1 MAQNPEIGDGSAFA
15 PAPPG
20 YLDALGG
27 SPLLPAAVAA
37 RRAAEEIAWADP
49 ARLHHAGRTAGLVLD
64 SARASIARFLG
75 VRPSEVHLTSSVR
88 AALEFGLTSLL
99 ATRPAGAIALSAVE
113 SLTLFEAAD
122 HSARAVEVMP
132 VDSFGR
138 VMLESIPEQPDWAV
152 ACLQAANLEVGTR
165 QPVDHLATLL
175 DPHGIPLLVDATACP
190 ARIALPAGWTA
201 LAVSARDWGGPAGV
215 GALVIRQGTSWVS
228 PPGSERGWLGGF
240 PDIPSAAS
248 AGIAA
253 ETIEPAWEAEARRAH
268 GLIARI
274 RTAIADGIP
283 DVDIVGDPE
292 DRLPHVVT
300 FSALY
305 CSGEAVVTEL
315 DRRGIAV
322 ASGSAC
328 VSDTERPSH
337 VLAAMGA
344 LTGGNV
350 RVSLPFGCTDETV
363 DHFIREIPDV
373 INSVR
378 ADAGI

>member
-1 MAQNPEIGDGSAFA
+1 VPQNPKIGDGSAFA
-15 PAPPG
+15 EAPPG

-27 SPLLPAAVAA
+27 SPLLPAAVVA
-37 RRAAEEIAWADP
+37 RRAAEEVAWADP

-64 SARASIARFLG
+64 SARASIASFLG

-88 AALEFGLTSLL
+88 AALEFGLAGLL
-99 ATRPAGAIALSAVE
+99 GARPTGAVALSAVE
-113 SLTLFEAAD
+113 SLSLFEAAD
-122 HSARAVEVMP
+122 RCSREVEVLP

-138 VMLESIPEQPDWAV
+138 VILESIPEQPDWAV
-152 ACLQAANLEVGTR
+152 ACLQAANPEVGTR
-165 QPVDHLATLL
+165 QPVDRLASVL
-175 DPHGIPLLVDATACP
+175 DSWGIPLLVDATACP
-190 ARIALPAGWTA
+190 ARIPLPAGWTA

-215 GALVIRQGTSWVS
+215 GALVIRQGTSWLR

-240 PDIPSAAS
+240 PDIASAAS
-248 AGIAA
+248 AAIAA
-253 ETIEPAWEAEARRAH
+253 ETIEPVWESEARRAH
-268 GLIARI
+268 GLVARI
-274 RTAIADGIP
+274 RAAIASAIP

-350 RVSLPFGCTDETV
+350 RVSLPFGCTEDTV
-363 DHFIREIPDV
+363 DHFIREIPEV

-378 ADAGI
+378 ADATL